1 MVIEYDSLEI
11 IAIMAIISK
20 VEGKFLEQCMEVN
33 VNE

>member
-1 MVIEYDSLEI
+1 
-11 IAIMAIISK
+11 MAIISK